1 MLLRLSS
8 ELKSE
13 LLKIRAAETL
23 NDGKDRSMHDI
34 VGMLVKFYK
43 EIIFQPKNN

>member
-23 NDGKDRSMHDI
+23 KDGKDRSMHDI